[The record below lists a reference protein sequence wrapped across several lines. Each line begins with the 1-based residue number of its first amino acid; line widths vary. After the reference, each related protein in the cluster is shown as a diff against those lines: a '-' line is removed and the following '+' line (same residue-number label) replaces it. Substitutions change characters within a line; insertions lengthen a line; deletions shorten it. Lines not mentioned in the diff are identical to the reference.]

1 MAKKDK
7 PDLPADKFLPVV
19 IDSKASAQ
27 RVADAERVV
36 IFSIDGVDYDMP
48 KVQRADIALMFVKL
62 GEENASDAAM
72 YLLKET
78 IGAEGAEALSNVV
91 GLDTKEF
98 DGVMT
103 RVQAIALPKGRGAG
117 SAARKP

>member
-7 PDLPADKFLPVV
+7 PELPADKFLPVV
-19 IDSKASAQ
+19 IDSEASAKK
-27 RVADAERVV
+27 VAEAERIV

-62 GEENASDAAM
+62 GEENASEAATF
-72 YLLKET
+72 LLNET
-78 IGAEGAEALSNVV
+78 IGPEGTDALANVV

-117 SAARKP
+117 TAGKKP